1 MAAPG
6 IPKGSSGV
14 GKPRVR
20 GSWRPFFLWKN
31 LSSDF
36 SKKKKTGLVFGIGE
50 CNWKVSNDPVRSRET
65 HMNFCWIPVLINQ
78 NFMVHGRTC

>member
-20 GSWRPFFLWKN
+20 ELFDLFF
-31 LSSDF
+31 SG
-36 SKKKKTGLVFGIGE
+36 KT
-50 CNWKVSNDPVRSRET
+50 
-65 HMNFCWIPVLINQ
+65 
-78 NFMVHGRTC
+78 